1 MSDVKVKQSDVLNV
15 NQCFFLDARRRS
27 GRDCVK
33 KFVGPSLT
41 DQSSKQQQDVNNI
54 VKQYALMG
62 YTAGT
67 FQDMAEQVYADAKAF
82 TDTTQIPD
90 LMTAHNMFASAK
102 EQFIQTVPAQI
113 REQFGHDAMKFYNF
127 VMDEKNEA
135 QVKAMF
141 NIKNMPAPS
150 AEQLAE
156 GNEQKKE

>member
-1 MSDVKVKQSDVLNV
+1 MASSEVKQSDVLSV
-15 NQCFFLDARRRS
+15 NQCFFLDAKRRS

-33 KFVGPSLT
+33 KFIEPSLT
-41 DQSSKQQQDVNNI
+41 DQSSKHQQDVNNI

-67 FQDMAEQVYADAKAF
+67 FQQMAEQVYADAAAF

-90 LMTAHNMFASAK
+90 LMTAHNKFADAK
-102 EQFIQTVPAQI
+102 EQFIQTVPAAI

-127 VMDEKNEA
+127 VMDSKNEA

-141 NIKNMPAPS
+141 NIQNMPAPS
-150 AEQLAE
+150 VEQLAE
-156 GNEQKKE
+156 GNEKKE